1 MYLTYY
7 SSTTTST
14 EDEDEPVRGKRN
26 SKVKYC
32 IFIKNVSKI
41 LKLTISNFFFF
52 KKFRVAKCRSPWNLQ
67 SLIVRIFFSIFLK
80 NFRKQYLFLIFPGK
94 SRRLDSSTDTAT
106 GSSSEASEGS
116 KATTK
121 KRSRK

>member
-1 MYLTYY
+1 MG
-7 SSTTTST
+7 ST

-26 SKVKYC
+26 SKGGKVPKS
-32 IFIKNVSKI
+32 VEPSKPH
-41 LKLTISNFFFF
+41 
-52 KKFRVAKCRSPWNLQ
+52 R
-67 SLIVRIFFSIFLK
+67 
-80 NFRKQYLFLIFPGK
+80 K

-121 KRSRK
+121 KRSRKIKVESTDIPTMGMVISSEILVSEVPNIEQKLAFQRSALKSFL